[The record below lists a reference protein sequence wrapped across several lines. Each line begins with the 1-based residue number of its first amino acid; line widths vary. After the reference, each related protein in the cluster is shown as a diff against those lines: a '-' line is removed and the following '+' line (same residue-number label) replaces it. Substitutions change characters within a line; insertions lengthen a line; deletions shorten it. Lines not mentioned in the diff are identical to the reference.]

1 MSDLPDKTSD
11 KMAPRSMD
19 MTLRASEHLTG
30 SLAEFRNGKKV
41 EEPKTASTLLGKTIN
56 GAWDLTL
63 GEAKSDADKVQR
75 AKKSDQYAEIAA
87 DTVSAIPKVGTVAG
101 SLSRGVLLAD
111 MSGNGGAT
119 GFASK
124 FALDTMQGAALNRV
138 GKFGAASA
146 EKYMAAGAQTTLGAE
161 MKMHFVT
168 GSAFG
173 ATKAVF
179 NPHTYVD
186 KEGKFSTSATASNL
200 ALGTGVGG
208 VLSMPAGYLGLRV
221 TRASSLMLGTSAEM
235 SVSRSIMQNT
245 VSNASG
251 GFASGFV
258 FGGVEAS
265 REDLSLGHVTRG
277 AIEGGVIGMLTGG
290 AMGAADRPKA
300 SFRST
305 EAPTAPVKESVRPTE
320 ALTPPPEASVR
331 PMEVLAPPAK
341 ASARV
346 PELPSAADMP
356 LTAAPSSRL
365 SERTV
370 RDGSTRRNLSSRDK
384 ADLAVEADIAAQS
397 GNELAGAKNM
407 ALEETRAVRGTES
420 DSAWRDTSTKD
431 LLRAHPDDRLTRL
444 WTTEEMQ
451 RAYDSFQFKPF
462 ERVLLHDVEGR
473 VRVSGREDIGV
484 FTPKP
489 GTPTTHAEY
498 EALLRKTAGKGVEPT
513 LDHHFKLMDFA
524 DVPHRVYEIDGLKTR
539 IKVPEEYAARL
550 DEVRELRRRMETP
563 GTYHD
568 LPMGAKAEMQA
579 AAQKGDATGFTKW
592 IPKEEVARTIDM
604 LDALFKFNKHP
615 LRDRVL
621 PEDMIPA
628 LEALPQS
635 NLLKEIILTDKSHDT
650 DMFSRVQYEDENF
663 SSAATITPTGKMSF
677 PKAIMDGSFGQ
688 YVSHELSHMT
698 KWANATF
705 SKMFNQAHG
714 VDLVEGNINH
724 KKSRLAR
731 RNDPGQT
738 SVEEPSI
745 FHPSEHAGRNLDEA
759 WAVPMGEYF
768 MGNEPDMLLV
778 YASRAPVRSLV
789 LSAALEHGIKTGGKV
804 EPGSLRENLLK
815 RAEHIDDVVK
825 PLAQAQLVQTIK
837 SGTPEQKLAALDL
850 LGRFGN
856 ASHIDELRAFAID
869 GRSTQTVNE
878 GAASAT
884 GAVGQKPRSLRAS
897 AFEAIVRLSGDS
909 PQKQLQAALSEGLSR
924 PELRETA
931 RDYVFRTNDARS
943 PSYRKILEFD
953 GDPANIEPLVRAI
966 SDGRYNDTHG
976 QSLAYREIM
985 QSLKNN
991 PTQQVEWSTRMFER
1005 LPGVRDEV
1013 MGQMDRMV
1021 RAGLNPADLDN
1032 VMSGLNRMRSHA
1044 HGDEGPRLDRL
1055 MDSTRNYQVISD
1067 AIRGWAP
1074 SQSDQIAALSKLA
1087 AKKDL
1092 NAVKPLLELAI
1103 SGKPDVEAAAMQAL
1117 GEYSPN
1123 MVKHYARL
1131 LRPTLAN
1138 DPIRFGRLDALMNG
1152 RGVGRRGG

>member
-56 GAWDLTL
+56 SAWDLTL

-111 MSGNGGAT
+111 MSGSGGAT
-119 GFASK
+119 GFATK
-124 FALDTMQGAALNRV
+124 FASDTLQGAALNRV

-173 ATKAVF
+173 ATKTVF

-186 KEGKFSTSATASNL
+186 KEGKFSASATASNL

-235 SVSRSIMQNT
+235 SVTRSVMQNT

-265 REDLSLGHVTRG
+265 REDFSLGHVTRG
-277 AIEGGVIGMLTGG
+277 AFEGGVIGMFTGG

-300 SFRST
+300 SARPT
-305 EAPTAPVKESVRPTE
+305 EAVAPPVKES
-320 ALTPPPEASVR
+320 AR
-331 PMEVLAPPAK
+331 PMEVLAPSAK
-341 ASARV
+341 TTART
-346 PELPSAADMP
+346 PELPSAADRSLAADMP
-356 LTAAPSSRL
+356 LTASPAASSKL

-473 VRVSGREDIGV
+473 VHIAGSENIGV
-484 FTPKP
+484 FTPKA

-498 EALLRKTAGKGVEPT
+498 EAMLRRTAGKGVEPT

-563 GTYHD
+563 GAYHD

-677 PKAIMDGSFGQ
+677 PRAIMDGSFGQ

-705 SKMFNQAHG
+705 SKMFDQAHG

-789 LSAALEHGIKTGGKV
+789 LSAALEHGIKSGGKV

-825 PLAQAQLVQTIK
+825 PLAQAQMVQTIK

-878 GAASAT
+878 GSAT
-884 GAVGQKPRSLRAS
+884 GAAGQKPRSLRAA
-897 AFEAIVRLSGDS
+897 AFEAIVRLSGDT
-909 PQKQLQAALSEGLSR
+909 PQTQLQAALSEGLAR

-953 GDPANIEPLVRAI
+953 GNPTEIEHLVKVVT
-966 SDGRYNDTHG
+966 DGRYNDSHG

-1044 HGDEGPRLDRL
+1044 HGEEGPRLERI

-1087 AKKDL
+1087 AKKDI
-1092 NAVKPLLELAI
+1092 NAIKPLLELAV
-1103 SGKPDVEAAAMQAL
+1103 SGKPDVETAAVQAL

-1131 LRPTLAN
+1131 LRPSLAN

-1152 RGVGRRGG
+1152 RGPGRRGG